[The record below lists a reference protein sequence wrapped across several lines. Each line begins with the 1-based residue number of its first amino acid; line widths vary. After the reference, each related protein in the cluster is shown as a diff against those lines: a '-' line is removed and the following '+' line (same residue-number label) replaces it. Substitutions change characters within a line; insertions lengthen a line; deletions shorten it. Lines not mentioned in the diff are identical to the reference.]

1 MPGSTD
7 FLAVVDRASSAGVE
21 HARMASSKTAPPPTE
36 PGDASFDR
44 WLDEQ
49 RRGHHHAVRR
59 APLDTLP
66 GWRFCRD
73 TGDLVH
79 ASGRFFSV
87 SGLRATT
94 DFGAGGQPP
103 LTWTQPVIVQREV
116 GLLGMLLKESRGE
129 VHCLLQAK
137 MEPGNLNGLQL
148 SPTVQATRSNFTG
161 VHRGRPV
168 PYTEYFTGDRRGGRV
183 LADSLQSEQGWWFL
197 HKRNRNVVVMTDD
210 DVPALDGFRWLS
222 LRQVGALLLR
232 DHLVNMDSR
241 TVLSTLPPQQSA
253 RDGGPQT
260 PVGEDDALHSF
271 AEVLSVLSDA
281 RFRYELA
288 QEQIPLRKVLEDST
302 SSWGLTRDGIG
313 RPDGRHF
320 TVLGVTVEAQ
330 AREVARWSQPLLAP
344 VAGLAGLLVR
354 RVDGL
359 PHVLLRARVEAGS
372 LNVAEFGP
380 TVQCSTRHLRGR
392 GARRPEFLDTLIA
405 PRAGRVLFDTQQS
418 EEGGRFHHAVTRNLI
433 VELTG
438 DDEVAG
444 AGTRDLP
451 PDFCWVSVPQA
462 QALLRHGNYLN
473 VQARCLMTAL
483 SLATR

>member
-1 MPGSTD
+1 
-7 FLAVVDRASSAGVE
+7 
-21 HARMASSKTAPPPTE
+21 MASSSTAPPPAVAR
-36 PGDASFDR
+36 DVSFDR

-49 RRGHHHAVRR
+49 RRRHRYTVRR

-73 TGDLVH
+73 SGDLVH

-94 DFGAGGQPP
+94 DFGAEGQRPRS
-103 LTWTQPVIVQREV
+103 WTQPVIVQREV
-116 GLLGMLLKESRGE
+116 GLLGVLLKEHRGE
-129 VHCLLQAK
+129 VHCLMQAK

-161 VHRGRPV
+161 VHRGRRV

-197 HKRNRNVVVMTDD
+197 HKRNRNVVVMTDQ

-222 LRQVGALLLR
+222 LRQVGALLHR
-232 DHLVNMDSR
+232 AHLVNMDSR
-241 TVLSTLPPQQSA
+241 TVLSTLPPQVLEG
-253 RDGGPQT
+253 RGGRPD
-260 PVGEDDALHSF
+260 PAGEGTALNSF
-271 AEVLSVLSDA
+271 TDVLSVLAEA

-288 QEQIPLRKVLEDST
+288 QEQLPLRKVLEDAT
-302 SSWGLTRDGIG
+302 SPWRRTQDGIG
-313 RPDGRHF
+313 RHDGRHF
-320 TVLGVTVEAQ
+320 TVLGVTVEAE
-330 AREVARWSQPLLAP
+330 AREVACWSQPLFAP

-354 RVDGL
+354 RVDGV
-359 PHVLLRARVEAGS
+359 PHVLLRARVEAGT

-380 TVQCSTRHLRGR
+380 TVQCSPRHLNGR
-392 GARRPEFLDTLIA
+392 GARPPEFLDTLLA
-405 PRAGRVLFDTQQS
+405 PRAGRVLFDAEQS
-418 EEGGRFHHAVTRNLI
+418 EEGGRFHHALTRNLI
-433 VELTG
+433 VELEEP
-438 DDEVAG
+438 DEQG
-444 AGTRDLP
+444 ARDLP

-483 SLATR
+483 TLATR

>member
-1 MPGSTD
+1 MTST
-7 FLAVVDRASSAGVE
+7 
-21 HARMASSKTAPPPTE
+21 KTAPPPTE
-36 PGDASFDR
+36 LGDASFDR

-49 RRGHHHAVRR
+49 RRGHHHSVRR

-66 GWRFCRD
+66 SWRFCRE

-94 DFGAGGQPP
+94 DFDAAGQRP
-103 LTWTQPVIVQREV
+103 LTWSQPVIVQREV

-137 MEPGNLNGLQL
+137 TEPGNLNGLQL

-197 HKRNRNVVVMTDD
+197 HKRNRNVVVMTDE
-210 DVPALDGFRWLS
+210 DVPARDGFRWLS

-241 TVLSTLPPQQSA
+241 TVLSTLPREQIA
-253 RDGGPQT
+253 HRGGPPG

-271 AEVLSVLSDA
+271 SEVLSVLADA
-281 RFRYELA
+281 RFRYELT
-288 QEQIPLRKVLEDST
+288 QEQVPLRKVLEDAT
-302 SSWGLTRDGIG
+302 SPWARTGDGVIR

-320 TVLGVTVEAQ
+320 TVLGVTVQAQ

-354 RVDGL
+354 RIDGL

-380 TVQCSTRHLRGR
+380 TVQCSTRHLHGR
-392 GARRPEFLDTLIA
+392 GARRPKFLDTLLA
-405 PRAGRVLFDTQQS
+405 PRAGRVLFDTEQC

-433 VELTG
+433 VELAG

-444 AGTRDLP
+444 GDRAAWAGTRDLP
-451 PDFCWVSVPQA
+451 PDFCWVSVPQV
-462 QALLRHGNYLN
+462 QALLRHGNHLN

-483 SLATR
+483 TLATRWLES

>member
-1 MPGSTD
+1 
-7 FLAVVDRASSAGVE
+7 
-21 HARMASSKTAPPPTE
+21 MASSSTAPPAAVAR
-36 PGDASFDR
+36 DAAFDR

-49 RRGHHHAVRR
+49 RRRHHHAVRR

-79 ASGRFFSV
+79 SSGRFFSV
-87 SGLRATT
+87 SGLRVTT
-94 DFGAGGQPP
+94 DFGVEGQHPRS
-103 LTWTQPVIVQREV
+103 WTQPVIVQREV
-116 GLLGMLLKESRGE
+116 GLLGILLKEYRGE

-148 SPTVQATRSNFTG
+148 SPTVQATRSNYTG
-161 VHRGRPV
+161 VHRGRRV

-197 HKRNRNVVVMTDD
+197 HKRNRNVVVMTDE

-222 LRQVGALLLR
+222 LRQVGALLRR

-241 TVLSTLPPQQSA
+241 TVLSTLPRQLLAGS
-253 RDGGPQT
+253 GGPPA

-271 AEVLSVLSDA
+271 AEVLSLLADA

-288 QEQIPLRKVLEDST
+288 QDQLPLQKVLEDTT
-302 SSWGLTRDGIG
+302 SPWQRTEDGIG
-313 RPDGRHF
+313 RHDGRHF
-320 TVLGVTVEAQ
+320 TVLGVTVEAA

-344 VAGLAGLLVR
+344 EAGLAGLLVR
-354 RVDGL
+354 RIDGV
-359 PHVLLRARVEAGS
+359 PHVLLRARVEAGT

-380 TVQCSTRHLRGR
+380 TVQCSLRHLDGR
-392 GARRPEFLDTLIA
+392 GPHRPEFLDTLLT
-405 PRAGRVLFDTQQS
+405 PRAGRVLFDTEQS
-418 EEGGRFHHAVTRNLI
+418 EEGGRFHHALTRNLI
-433 VELTG
+433 VEL
-438 DDEVAG
+438 DEAD
-444 AGTRDLP
+444 TRDLP

-462 QALLRHGNYLN
+462 QALLQHGNYLN

-483 SLATR
+483 TLAT

>member
-1 MPGSTD
+1 
-7 FLAVVDRASSAGVE
+7 
-21 HARMASSKTAPPPTE
+21 MASWKTARPPAVAR
-36 PGDASFDR
+36 DVSFDR

-49 RRGHHHAVRR
+49 RRRHPHSVRR
-59 APLDTLP
+59 VPLDALP

-79 ASGRFFSV
+79 SSGRFFSV

-94 DFGAGGQPP
+94 DFGAGGRRPRS
-103 LTWTQPVIVQREV
+103 WTQPVIVQPEV
-116 GLLGMLLKESRGE
+116 GLLGILLKESRGE

-137 MEPGNLNGLQL
+137 MEPGNVNGLQL

-168 PYTEYFTGDRRGGRV
+168 PYTEYFTGDRSGARV

-197 HKRNRNVVVMTDD
+197 HKRNRNVVVMTDE

-222 LRQVGALLLR
+222 LRRVGALLRR

-241 TVLSTLPPQQSA
+241 TVLSTLPPRLLADSA
-253 RDGGPQT
+253 GRPA
-260 PVGEDDALHSF
+260 PAGEDDALHSF
-271 AEVLSVLSDA
+271 TEVLSALADA
-281 RFRYELA
+281 RFRYELT
-288 QEQIPLRKVLEDST
+288 QEQLPLRKVLEDAVGP
-302 SSWGLTRDGIG
+302 WRRTRDGIG
-313 RPDGRHF
+313 RDDGRYF

-330 AREVARWSQPLLAP
+330 AREVARWAQPLLAP

-354 RVDGL
+354 RVDGV
-359 PHVLLRARVEAGS
+359 PHVLLRARVEAGT

-380 TVQCSTRHLRGR
+380 TVQCSSRPAHGE
-392 GARRPEFLDTLIA
+392 GGRRPEFLDLLLA
-405 PRAGRVLFDTQQS
+405 PRAGRVLFDTEQS
-418 EEGGRFHHAVTRNLI
+418 EEGGRFHHALTRNLI
-433 VELTG
+433 VEPDEG
-438 DDEVAG
+438 DLRDLP
-444 AGTRDLP
+444 DLP

-473 VQARCLMTAL
+473 VQARSLMTAL
-483 SLATR
+483 MLATG